1 MGLKE
6 NILARQDLTAAIVA
20 RDCNYIAEVMSVGRI
35 KVIPTE
41 IGKGKI
47 LATIGLVEGN
57 ALLDMVDSNQD
68 FRHVKQLVANGW
80 LDVGETSVRNM
91 IDTICTTDTASKLKA
106 LAEVPDPL
114 TAADVAEVLYNPDG
128 SMK

>member
-6 NILARQDLTAAIVA
+6 DILARQDLTAAVVA
-20 RDCNYIAEVMSVGRI
+20 RDCNYIAAEMSVGRVRI
-35 KVIPTE
+35 IQTE

-47 LATIGLVEGN
+47 LAVLGLTDGN
-57 ALLDMVDSNQD
+57 ALLDLVDSNQD

-80 LDVGETSVRNM
+80 LDVGDPAVRAM
-91 IDTICTTDTASKLKA
+91 IDQICSPANAAKLKA
-106 LAEVPDPL
+106 LAEIPDPL
-114 TAADVAEVLYNPDG
+114 FATDIADALYHPDG